1 MLDLRETRY
10 HARRKFF
17 ALAGQVF
24 IYDQYDNLVCYVRQ
38 KLLKLKE
45 DITAFTDESQTIPVL
60 NIKART
66 IIDFA
71 AAYDIIDSRMGEK
84 IGAVKRKGL
93 RSIIKDEWLIMD
105 TGDNV
110 IASVREES
118 SLMAILSRI
127 INLIPQKYVI
137 ETADSVKLIG
147 RIDQIFDYFVHKF
160 DIDFSMDQDGLLDRR
175 LGLGVIILL
184 LLIERRQ
191 RI

>member
-24 IYDQYDNLVCYVRQ
+24 IYDQYDNLICYVRQ
-38 KLLKLKE
+38 KLMKLKE

-71 AAYDIIDSRMGEK
+71 TVYDIVDSRTGENV
-84 IGAVKRKGL
+84 GAVKRKGL
-93 RSIIKDEWLIMD
+93 RSVVKDEWQIFD
-105 TGDNV
+105 EGDNI

-118 SLMAILSRI
+118 NLTAILSRLTK
-127 INLIPQKYVI
+127 LIPQKYVM
-137 ETADSVKLIG
+137 EMVDSGKVIG
-147 RIDQIFDYFVHKF
+147 RIDQIFDFLIRKF
-160 DIDFSMDQDGLLDRR
+160 DIDFSMDNDGLLDRR

-191 RI
+191 M

>member
-1 MLDLRETRY
+1 MLDLSGTRY

-24 IYDQYDNLVCYVRQ
+24 IYDQYNNLLCYVRQ
-38 KLLKLKE
+38 KIFKLKE
-45 DITAFTDESQTIPVL
+45 DITAFTDESQTIPIL

-71 AAYDIIDSRMGEK
+71 AAYDIVDSTTGEK
-84 IGAVKRKGL
+84 VGAAKRKGL

-105 TGDNV
+105 VGDNV

-118 SLMAILSRI
+118 GLMAILSRL

-137 ETADSVKLIG
+137 EMANSGQVVG
-147 RIDQIFDYFVHKF
+147 RIDQIFDIFIHKF
-160 DIDFSMDQDGLLDRR
+160 DIDFSMDQNGLLDRR
-175 LGLGVIILL
+175 LGLGAIILL

-191 RI
+191 R